1 MIEFEGITRMPKQEA
16 PQGAKAGY
24 IGEVEVYDRPEAGS
38 SNSVADVATAES
50 RVKALK
56 RASEQAEKALAEARK
71 AETKSEAATEDK
83 ARATSGNKG
92 R

>member
-1 MIEFEGITRMPKQEA
+1 MIDFEGTTRMPKQEA
-16 PQGAKAGY
+16 PQGAKTGY
-24 IGEVEVYDRPEAGS
+24 IGDVETYERPEAGS
-38 SNSVADVATAES
+38 TNTVADVATAEA

-56 RASEQAEKALAEARK
+56 RASEQAEKALAEAKKSESK
-71 AETKSEAATEDK
+71 AEAATEDK